1 MCPYSTGA
9 HGIRLGTT
17 ANTFT
22 AGANTHTFVSNT
34 SGTAMMTILGS
45 GNVGIGTTN
54 PGTTLQVYSTG
65 TIVPLSV
72 ITASN
77 TVYAIYTS
85 ANQGIGTGVGATQPQ
100 IQTYQPAGGNNV
112 YLNLFGRRHTAGTDW
127 TGVSQRIQHQV
138 DTTPMGYIDFN
149 PSLSAQGL
157 ALGNGTTEYVRMSSA
172 GNVGIGTNS
181 PSYPFHVNT
190 TGGTGTIY
198 GAFTAPNVGINGY
211 SGVWIGAAGATYQ
224 TGQILWYNYGTNTS
238 NAISLSISGSSA
250 SQMFINTQGVGI
262 GTTNPVSTTHING
275 TTLGVVSTNGP
286 SNSGYGQL
294 SLSDSVAPSG
304 GGIGYLKM
312 GYDHSQG
319 TWGVGFLQTVVPNLV
334 NPGLILQPYGGNV
347 GIGTTNPTAGLL
359 QVAGMISTVGLTVSQ
374 YGASSAP
381 NAQGGFFTWN
391 RSGAPLSGVTAFMN
405 QQGLGNG
412 GWEFV
417 NYNNSNQLTANCA
430 VLTALGGLT
439 LGTYS
444 NAYQAPVGGLICP
457 GYVGIGTTNPTFPL
471 HVYTVSGATATGTG
485 ITYTPTPGTST
496 TFTTASGAG
505 LNYYNVGI
513 FCNQNIASGT
523 SIGTVSDERIKKIET
538 SNIDSLSFI
547 DGIQLKKYS
556 YIDNI
561 EKPFQRYGFIAQE
574 VEKVLP
580 ECVSFMKDFV
590 PSVFK
595 IAESVSGNTITL
607 TNHGLSIG
615 ERVRLIKNG
624 NDKIDATIIAA
635 TDSTFTVDSTI
646 DEKVVFV
653 YGKYI
658 EDFRI
663 LDYDQISC
671 FAVDGVKKL
680 HSIIK
685 TQQTTIDSLE
695 ARLAALEQRDAAK

>member
-1 MCPYSTGA
+1 MNANGQV
-9 HGIRLGTT
+9 GIGTT
-17 ANTFT
+17 SPTSLLHVYGGGTQTQTGLGAMQIQNAGGLPINVTYTGPGGAVNSSIYSVAGT
-22 AGANTHTFVSNT
+22 ATSGTTSKLFRYIGYLLADGSYGNIGGLHIEGVIGGGTNSPGGGAYLKADITNRGVIGGFKYSQITGGTIGADMNVFMVSNT
-34 SGTAMMTILGS
+34 SSTNIDLYIQYGNSSYNGFNIDIKSFWNTFTFINIEGTTDPRTSPTSYATYWDLITS
-45 GNVGIGTTN
+45 ANFVQKASTGNVGIGT
-54 PGTTLQVYSTG
+54 
-65 TIVPLSV
+65 
-72 ITASN
+72 AS
-77 TVYAIYTS
+77 
-85 ANQGIGTGVGATQPQ
+85 
-100 IQTYQPAGGNNV
+100 
-112 YLNLFGRRHTAGTDW
+112 
-127 TGVSQRIQHQV
+127 
-138 DTTPMGYIDFN
+138 
-149 PSLSAQGL
+149 
-157 ALGNGTTEYVRMSSA
+157 
-172 GNVGIGTNS
+172 
-181 PSYPFHVNT
+181 
-190 TGGTGTIY
+190 
-198 GAFTAPNVGINGY
+198 
-211 SGVWIGAAGATYQ
+211 
-224 TGQILWYNYGTNTS
+224 
-238 NAISLSISGSSA
+238 
-250 SQMFINTQGVGI
+250 
-262 GTTNPVSTTHING
+262 PVSTTHING

-319 TWGVGFLQTVVPNLV
+319 TWGVGFLQTVVPNLI
-334 NPGLILQPYGGNV
+334 NSGLILQPFGGN
-347 GIGTTNPTAGLL
+347 
-359 QVAGMISTVGLTVSQ
+359 
-374 YGASSAP
+374 
-381 NAQGGFFTWN
+381 
-391 RSGAPLSGVTAFMN
+391 
-405 QQGLGNG
+405 
-412 GWEFV
+412 
-417 NYNNSNQLTANCA
+417 
-430 VLTALGGLT
+430 
-439 LGTYS
+439 
-444 NAYQAPVGGLICP
+444 
-457 GYVGIGTTNPTFPL
+457 VGIGTTNPTFPL

-485 ITYTPTPGTST
+485 ITYTPTPGTAG
-496 TFTTASGAG
+496 TFTYASGAG
-505 LNYYNVGI
+505 INFYSVGI
-513 FCNQNIASGT
+513 FCNQCIASGN